1 MTVTFNDKQKTID
14 MQRSLI
20 HIFILSCLI
29 FFHKT
34 EIFGT
39 DEKLYCLL
47 GVVQDAETGN
57 PLPFTN
63 IRILGTTRG
72 TTSNIEGKYQLMLQP
87 GRYRIV
93 FSYMGYRSDTLRIEI
108 QEAAVRHDVFLKP
121 TVIPMQSVTVF
132 SDEYNPAAKIILE
145 TINKKKRVLSELH
158 STQFEAYTKSVF
170 SMERKKKT
178 KQDTF
183 IGGICEVKS
192 NNYWRKPDK
201 YKEVIIARCQTKN
214 LLPAMNLF
222 TVGKIPN
229 LNDDTITLER
239 NLIIGPTAPNAF
251 DYYCYEM
258 VDTTAIDDIMV
269 FRIKIIPG
277 SQAAPLFEGIISI
290 ADSSFSVMEVDVR
303 GNKALDLAPI
313 HNVHIQEKFALYEG
327 KFWLPIKVS
336 LNCEIRYFSSQPP
349 LFVEQ
354 ISILDNYK
362 INQPHP
368 DHIFDK
374 YQITAL
380 PTADA
385 IDSTTWALQQRLPLT
400 DKETRAYQHLDS
412 SMTNAN
418 FFEKC
423 LVFLVRS
430 PFSLPRLPLTS
441 FSDFFHFN
449 RVEGVFL
456 GLGFDSKNILPLNR
470 ITLKGGYGFSDK
482 VWKHGAT
489 AEQFFSSNK
498 KYSIGLKIRKSI
510 NFREPEPIYSLNAVT
525 ALCLFDKEDYYDY
538 YLSKGWSIFNRWK
551 PSPRWNISLQY
562 LNENHHSIERRTNF
576 SLLDRSKKYRINP
589 PIQEGN
595 LRSVQAN
602 ITLDTREFIDLG
614 VFEVPITTQKSWLI
628 NAQMEYSDNDYLKS
642 NFDFIRYYL
651 HIRRHQPTFATG
663 FLDMDIL
670 LGGSNRSLPIQKFF
684 DLTSRI
690 EDFST
695 FGVFRT
701 LRVKEFAGDKMA
713 ALFIEYNFGS
723 YLFRASKIPIIKN
736 GKIDLILNA
745 GAGWTECSEQNKNQL
760 QNIVATEDVFYE
772 IGFGLG
778 RIISF
783 LRFDFSWRLTHR
795 GKRNFVF
802 TIGSSKY

>member
-1 MTVTFNDKQKTID
+1 M
-14 MQRSLI
+14 
-20 HIFILSCLI
+20 
-29 FFHKT
+29 FFSQNEAF
-34 EIFGT
+34 EI
-39 DEKLYCLL
+39 DEKLFPLW
-47 GVVQDAETGN
+47 GIVQDEESGT

-63 IRILGTTRG
+63 IRILATTRG
-72 TTSNIEGKYQLMLQP
+72 TTSNLEGKYQLMLQP
-87 GRYRIV
+87 GGYRIV
-93 FSYMGYRSDTLRIEI
+93 FSFMGYRSDTLRIEI
-108 QEAAVRHDVFLKP
+108 QEAAVQQDVLLKP

-145 TINKKKRVLSELH
+145 AINKKKKILLGLRT
-158 STQFEAYTKSVF
+158 TQFEAYTKSVF
-170 SMERKKKT
+170 SMEQKKKT
-178 KQDTF
+178 KKDTIL

-192 NNYWRKPDK
+192 NNYWQQPDK
-201 YKEVIIARCQTKN
+201 YKEVIIARRQTKN

-229 LNDDTITLER
+229 LNDDIITLER

-251 DYYCYEM
+251 DYYTYEM

-269 FRIKIIPG
+269 FRIKVIPRP
-277 SQAAPLFEGIISI
+277 QAVPLFEGIISI

-303 GNKALDLAPI
+303 GNEALDVAPI
-313 HNVHIQEKFALYEG
+313 HNVHIQEKFALYES

-336 LNCEIRYFSSQPP
+336 LNCEISYFSSQPP

-354 ISILDNYK
+354 VSILDNYK

-368 DHIFDK
+368 DNVFDK

-400 DKETRAYQHLDS
+400 DKETRAYQQLDS
-412 SMTNAN
+412 SLTNAN
-418 FFEKC
+418 FFEKS
-423 LVFLVRS
+423 LVYLVRS
-430 PFSLPRLPLTS
+430 PFSLPALPIPS
-441 FSDFFHFN
+441 FADFFHFN
-449 RVEGVFL
+449 RVEGVYL
-456 GLGFDSKNILPLNR
+456 GLGFDSKHKLPLNR

-482 VWKHGAT
+482 VWKYGIT
-489 AEQFFSSNK
+489 VEQFFSSNK
-498 KYSIGLKIRKSI
+498 KYSVGVEIHKSI
-510 NFREPEPIYSLNAVT
+510 DFREPEPIYSLNTVT
-525 ALCLFDKEDYYDY
+525 ALCLFEKVDYYDY

-551 PSPRWNISLQY
+551 PSPRWDIRLHY
-562 LNENHHSIERRTNF
+562 LNENHHSIESRTNY

-589 PIQEGN
+589 PIQQGN
-595 LRSVQAN
+595 LRSVHAN

-628 NAQMEYSDNDYLKS
+628 NAQLEYSDEDYLKS
-642 NFDFIRYYL
+642 DFDFTRYYL

-663 FLDMDIL
+663 FLDVDIL
-670 LGGSNRSLPIQKFF
+670 LGGSSRSLPAQKFF
-684 DLTSRI
+684 DLPSRV

-695 FGVFRT
+695 CGVFRT

-713 ALFIEYNFGS
+713 ALFIEHNFGS
-723 YLFRASKIPIIKN
+723 YLFRASKLPLIKN
-736 GKIDLILNA
+736 GKIDFILNA
-745 GAGWTECSEQNKNQL
+745 GAGWTECSEQYSNQL
-760 QNIVATEDVFYE
+760 QNIVSTEDVFYE
-772 IGFGLG
+772 IGFALG
-778 RIISF
+778 RISSF

-802 TIGSSKY
+802 TLGSSMYE